1 MFIGTINITSLLRAF
16 KILEKF
22 RIHDDTQQE
31 KAGTIQAFEFCFEL
45 VWKTMKRLL
54 EERGKIVN
62 SPREA
67 FRVAAL
73 EGFIKDPEVWFD
85 FLKKRNITTHVY
97 QEDEMEKV
105 ISVMSEFSLQVKD
118 FFKNI
123 GVPEDAY

>member
-1 MFIGTINITSLLRAF
+1 MSTDTILIASLLRAF
-16 KILEKF
+16 KRFENF
-22 RIHDDTQQE
+22 RIHDQTQQE
-31 KAGTIQAFEFCFEL
+31 KAGTIQAFAFCFEV

-85 FLKKRNITTHVY
+85 FVKKRTMTLDIYEEQKMNEVMSI
-97 QEDEMEKV
+97 
-105 ISVMSEFSLQVKD
+105 MSEFSLQMKD
-118 FFKNI
+118 FLKNI
-123 GVPEDAY
+123 ESLKLL